1 MTTPTTRWSHL
12 STRIILVAGIAIAIG
27 FASMI
32 ALIARLSYESA
43 REQGYELASQ
53 QAGRFADSVTGDL
66 VRGFAIPQLLAHN
79 VAGLQRAG
87 SVDRKVVDNMIL
99 SVLDAEK
106 QAIGLWMVYEPNAL
120 DGKDDE
126 FRLDWPRH
134 DPSGRYSP
142 YMTRGGDGKATQDV
156 MMSSDRVAKFP
167 EWKDKLAE
175 YVPDYEK
182 PGWGDF
188 YYVPKSRGRDTITEP
203 FFYEVQGKKV
213 LESSLAVA
221 IKDGSGKFLGIAA
234 ADLAL
239 DDLQKKYGTVKLYD
253 TGFVRM
259 VSEGGLYV
267 VNPDAAQVGKP
278 IAKEDPLASSMDKIK
293 KGESFVYEDGG
304 FTHFF
309 YPIKVG
315 DTGQF
320 WSAGV
325 SVPTAA
331 ITAAAS
337 KQRNIAIGIGIAA
350 LVIIL
355 LVLAAVVRALTRPLN
370 ALADTMEQLA
380 SGKGDLTV
388 RMQIANRDEIGR
400 TADAFNRFIESLRDM
415 FVEVREQSLAVSRT
429 ASQLAESAVQV
440 EQASAQQSDAASATA
455 AGVEQVTVSVHHI
468 ANTAQDAEAAA
479 RDTGTLTEQSVATV
493 EKVTTEIT
501 RITTNMQAL
510 ATRMEALGE
519 RSSEVTT
526 IVNVIK
532 DIADQT
538 NLLAL
543 NAAIEAAR
551 AGEMGR
557 GFAVVADEVRQ
568 LASRTAE
575 ATVQISR
582 IVNAISSETGEAVSN
597 VKTSSNMVA
606 VSVDIAAEANQAMQQ
621 VQEKSQALVLGIGDI
636 AASTRE
642 QSSAASEIAQ
652 NVERISTMAQN
663 NNHIVGEV
671 RREVEQLRELSA
683 SLESLV
689 GNFKL

>member
-1 MTTPTTRWSHL
+1 MTETTRWGHL
-12 STRIILVAGIAIAIG
+12 SNRIILVAGIAIAIG
-27 FASMI
+27 FSSMI
-32 ALIARLSYESA
+32 ALIAKQSYDSA
-43 REQGYELASQ
+43 KEQGYELASQ

-66 VRGFAIPQLLAHN
+66 ARGFAIPRLLAEN

-87 SVDRKVVDNMIL
+87 AVDRKVVDNMLL
-99 SVLDAEK
+99 STLDAEK
-106 QAIGLWMVYEPNAL
+106 QAIGVWMLYEPNAL
-120 DGKDDE
+120 DGKDDQ

-134 DPSGRYSP
+134 DPSGRYTP
-142 YMTRGGDGKATQDV
+142 YITRSADGKAKQDV

-167 EWKDKLAE
+167 EWKDKLSQ
-175 YVPDYEK
+175 YQPDYDK

-188 YYVPKSRGRDTITEP
+188 YYTPKTRNRDTITEP
-203 FFYEVQGKKV
+203 FFYEVQGKQV
-213 LESSLAVA
+213 LESSLAHA
-221 IKDGSGKFLGIAA
+221 IQDGSGKFQGLAA

-239 DDLQKKYGTVKLYD
+239 DDLQKKYGSVKLYD

-267 VNPDAAQVGKP
+267 VNPKAELLGKP
-278 IAKEDPLASSMDKIK
+278 IAKEDPLAANLDKIK
-293 KGESFVYEDGG
+293 KGESFVYEDAG

-320 WSAGV
+320 WAAGV

-331 ITAAAS
+331 ITAAAAS
-337 KQRNIAIGIGIAA
+337 QRNTAIGIGIAA

-355 LVLAAVVRALTRPLN
+355 LVLAGVVRALTRPLN
-370 ALADTMEQLA
+370 VLAGTMEQLA

-388 RMQIANRDEIGR
+388 RIQVPNRDEIGR
-400 TADAFNRFIESLRDM
+400 TAAAFNQFIESLRDM

-429 ASQLAESAVQV
+429 AGQLSASAVQV

-468 ANTAQDAEAAA
+468 ANTAQDAETAA
-479 RDTGTLTEQSVATV
+479 RDTGSLTEQSVATV

-501 RITTNMQAL
+501 RMTSGMQAL

-519 RSSEVTT
+519 RSGEVTT

-575 ATVQISR
+575 ATLQITR
-582 IVNAISSETGEAVSN
+582 IVNAISSETDEAVSN
-597 VKTSSNMVA
+597 VKKSSAMVA
-606 VSVDIAAEANQAMQQ
+606 VSVDIAEEANQAMQQ
-621 VQEKSQALVLGIGDI
+621 VREKSQALVLGIGDI
-636 AASTRE
+636 ASSTRE

-652 NVERISTMAQN
+652 NVERISTMAQS

-671 RREVEQLRELSA
+671 RREVDQLRELAA
-683 SLESLV
+683 SLENLV
-689 GNFKL
+689 GNFRL